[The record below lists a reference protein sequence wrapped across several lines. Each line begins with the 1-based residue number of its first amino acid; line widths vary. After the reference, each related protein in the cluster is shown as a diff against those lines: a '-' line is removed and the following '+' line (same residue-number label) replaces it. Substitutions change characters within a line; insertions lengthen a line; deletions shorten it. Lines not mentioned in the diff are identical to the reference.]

1 LIKKEGAGQSLF
13 PGTES
18 GWRLKRGYLFTEIH
32 RFFLAMKN
40 TKPAY
45 IIETQRL
52 GLRSWSDADQTSFAE
67 MNGDPQV
74 MQFFPRTLSPQE
86 SLESLRRIL
95 LHFEKNKFG
104 LLVVEHKESGQFM
117 GFTGFQIP
125 GFESF
130 FTPAVEIGWRFKKQ
144 YWGQGFATEAAR
156 ACLDYG
162 FQTLEMKKIV
172 SFTAAENKPSEN
184 LMKRIGMSYVTSF
197 DHPLMERSS
206 PLCRHVLYQI
216 QKEATSF

>member
-1 LIKKEGAGQSLF
+1 MKK
-13 PGTES
+13 
-18 GWRLKRGYLFTEIH
+18 
-32 RFFLAMKN
+32 N
-40 TKPAY
+40 KPFY
-45 IIETQRL
+45 VIETQRL
-52 GLRSWSDADQTSFAE
+52 GLRNWSEADRMPFTQ
-67 MNGDPQV
+67 MNGDPEV
-74 MQFFPRTLSPQE
+74 MQFFPKTLSPRE
-86 SLESLRRIL
+86 SLESLHRIH

-162 FQTLEMKKIV
+162 FETLKLKKIV
-172 SFTAAENKPSEN
+172 SFTATQNKASEN
-184 LMKRIGMSYVTSF
+184 LMKRIGMRFVASF
-197 DHPLMERSS
+197 DHPLIERSA

-216 QKEATSF
+216 QGPATSI